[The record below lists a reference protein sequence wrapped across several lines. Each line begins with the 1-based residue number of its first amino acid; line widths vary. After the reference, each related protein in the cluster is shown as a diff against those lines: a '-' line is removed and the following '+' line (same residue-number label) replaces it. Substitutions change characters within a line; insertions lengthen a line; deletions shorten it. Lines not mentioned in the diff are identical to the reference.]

1 VLDRTTDPQPR
12 PERSFGTEQRSL
24 IWTLALLSTAGY
36 GALYYAQPLLAV
48 ATEHATGW
56 SRAQTSLAFTAA
68 LLTNAALAPVVGR
81 AVDRMGGR
89 ALISGGAVLGAAA
102 LILMGLRP
110 SYPGFVACWVLAGVA
125 MTLTFYEPVFTVVA
139 QQFQSADRRRATL
152 TITLIA
158 GLASTI
164 FVPLT
169 NAGLQAGSLT
179 LALGILA
186 GLLLLTA
193 GLGWGVLPR
202 TATRETHARRVSTSF
217 APDPAFRQ
225 LALSFTLARIVSVG
239 TGLQLAPLLLA
250 RGEAPAVAAALA
262 GLMGLAALPGRVLF
276 GPLLRALGSQW
287 LTAALLVLLGL
298 GPLLLATTS
307 SVWTAALAITLF
319 GLANGALT
327 LARTELLL
335 GRYDARRFGTVNGR
349 LAGPVN
355 LAQALTPFGVGLLFS
370 SSGSYLPSLWGLT
383 FMAALSA
390 WALLRA
396 PRRGLIPV
404 WVTRRARRPR
414 GRNAPDHERPR

>member
-1 VLDRTTDPQPR
+1 MRSSTQRQR
-12 PERSFGTEQRSL
+12 PL
-24 IWTLALLSTAGY
+24 IWTLALLSTVGY

-48 ATEHATGW
+48 ATEQTTGW
-56 SRAQTSLAFTAA
+56 SRAQTGLAFTLA

-81 AVDRMGGR
+81 AVDRFGGR
-89 ALISGGAVLGAAA
+89 LLISGGAALGAAA
-102 LILMGLRP
+102 LTLMSLHP

-139 QQFQSADRRRATL
+139 QQFQAGDRRRATL

-169 NAGLQAGSLT
+169 SAGLQAGGLT
-179 LALGILA
+179 MALGILA
-186 GLLLLTA
+186 GLLVITA
-193 GLGWGVLPR
+193 GLGWAVLPGVGR
-202 TATRETHARRVSTSF
+202 HTGAKHHMVTPF
-217 APDPAFRQ
+217 APDASFRQ
-225 LALSFTLARIVSVG
+225 LVLSFTLARIVSVG

-276 GPLLRALGSQW
+276 GPLLAALGIHR
-287 LTAALLVLLGL
+287 LTTALFIMLGL

-307 SVWTAALAITLF
+307 SVWLASLAITLF

-327 LARTELLL
+327 LARTELLV
-335 GRYDARRFGTVNGR
+335 GRYDAGLFGTINGR

-370 SSGSYLPSLWGLT
+370 GSGSYLPSLWGLSVL
-383 FMAALSA
+383 AALSA
-390 WALLRA
+390 WGLRA
-396 PRRGLIPV
+396 QVLDPAAA
-404 WVTRRARRPR
+404 WVTRRVRRPR
-414 GRNAPDHERPR
+414 GRGAPDRGRPR

>member
-1 VLDRTTDPQPR
+1 MTSPFPR
-12 PERSFGTEQRSL
+12 QRRL

-48 ATEHATGW
+48 ATEHTTGW

-81 AVDRMGGR
+81 AVDRVGGR

-102 LILMGLRP
+102 LILMGLQP
-110 SYPGFVACWVLAGVA
+110 SYPGFVVCWMLVGVA

-169 NAGLQAGSLT
+169 SAGLQVGGLT
-179 LALGILA
+179 VALGILA

-193 GLGWGVLPR
+193 GLGWSVLPR
-202 TATRETHARRVSTSF
+202 TATREPHARPVSAPF

-225 LALSFTLARIVSVG
+225 LALSFTLARVVSVG

-276 GPLLRALGSQW
+276 GPLLRALGIHR

-307 SVWTAALAITLF
+307 SVWPAAVAITLF

-335 GRYDARRFGTVNGR
+335 GLYDARLFGTVNGR
-349 LAGPVN
+349 LAAPVN

-396 PRRGLIPV
+396 PHRGLIPV
-404 WVTRRARRPR
+404 
-414 GRNAPDHERPR
+414 